1 MTIRTRVPSF
11 VSAVLLGLMA
21 ILGPAAAASAAPP
34 EINQKDCVAA
44 GGTFDR
50 VKGVKSCT
58 TTSTSTQVVGPFTSY
73 YSGGPFAPSYQAFWS
88 VQSVYQTT
96 TTDSQK
102 GNGDVTTQQSTAL
115 VSRTLVNQQ
124 CQGTLFGSYY
134 PATVA
139 DCAAHGLYPM
149 V

>member
-11 VSAVLLGLMA
+11 VSAVLLGLIA

-34 EINQKDCVAA
+34 EINQKDCEAA

-58 TTSTSTQVVGPFTSY
+58 TTATSTQVTGP
-73 YSGGPFAPSYQAFWS
+73 YSAFYDGGFFSPSYRAFW
-88 VQSVYQTT
+88 QEQWLWQITT
-96 TTDSQK
+96 VESQK
-102 GNGDVTTQQSTAL
+102 GNGDVTTQQGTAL
-115 VSRTLVNQQ
+115 LSRQVVNQQ
-124 CQGTLFGSYY
+124 CQGSLFGSYY

-139 DCAAHGLYPM
+139 DCAAHGLYPTY
-149 V
+149 